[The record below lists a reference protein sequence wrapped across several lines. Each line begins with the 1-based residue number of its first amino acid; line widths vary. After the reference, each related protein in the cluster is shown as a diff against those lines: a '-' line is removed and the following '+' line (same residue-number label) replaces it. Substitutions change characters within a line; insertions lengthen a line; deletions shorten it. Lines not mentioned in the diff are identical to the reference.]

1 MPYHRITDAERL
13 HTVIDAILMI
23 EVDAD
28 LATLLATIVEQAAGL
43 VGARYGALGVLS
55 ADGTSLAEFVTVGL
69 TGDQRAAIG
78 QFPVGHGILG
88 TVIENPTPLRSER
101 ITEDPSTVGF
111 PAHHPAMETFLG
123 VPVRLEG
130 GQVFGNLYLCDR
142 ADGQPFDDDDEAIV
156 DALGRAAGLVIDRA
170 RLRLVAEEVA
180 LSMERQRLGRDLHDS
195 VIQRLFAV
203 GLSLQSLSSA
213 GLPAEPGARID
224 RAIDDLDETI
234 REIRSTIFAISRPE
248 GPSASSLRR
257 EVLEICDEVSSR
269 LGLDVTAALTGPI
282 DQTVGRRVGD
292 GVLAVLREALT
303 NVVRHAEARSAEVTL
318 EVSAEELTL
327 TVADDGCGID
337 PTASRRGCGLP
348 NLAARAQDLG
358 GWFEAAPG
366 PTRGTVLRW
375 HITQLSHG
383 ASG

>member
-1 MPYHRITDAERL
+1 MPYHRIADAERL

-28 LATLLATIVEQAAGL
+28 LATLLTTIVEQAAGL

-55 ADGTSLAEFVTVGL
+55 ADGTTLSEFVSVGL
-69 TGDQRAAIG
+69 TGDERAAIG
-78 QFPVGHGILG
+78 KFPVGHGILG
-88 TVIENPTPLRSER
+88 SVISDPTPLRSER
-101 ITEDPSTVGF
+101 ISDDPSTVGF
-111 PAHHPAMETFLG
+111 PANHPAMETFLG

-142 ADGQPFDDDDEAIV
+142 ADGQAFDDDDEAIV
-156 DALGRAAGLVIDRA
+156 DSLGRAAGLVIDRA
-170 RLRLVAEEVA
+170 RLRLLAEEVA
-180 LSMERQRLGRDLHDS
+180 LSMERQRVARDLHDS

-203 GLSLQSLSSA
+203 GLSLQSISSVELSS
-213 GLPAEPGARID
+213 ESSARID
-224 RAIDDLDETI
+224 RAIDDLDDTI
-234 REIRSTIFAISRPE
+234 RQIRSTIFAISRPE

-257 EVLEICDEVSSR
+257 EILEICDEVSSR

-282 DQTVGRRVGD
+282 DQSIGRSVGD
-292 GVLAVLREALT
+292 EVLAVLREALT
-303 NVVRHAEARSAEVTL
+303 NVVRHAGAHSAEVTL
-318 EVSAEELTL
+318 EVSTEELTL

-337 PTASRRGCGLP
+337 PATSRAGRGLA

-366 PTRGTVLRW
+366 PTSGTVLRW
-375 HITQLSHG
+375 HITQLSRG
-383 ASG
+383 ASR